1 MTQVP
6 SQEVTVP
13 ILAQHIDAEDG
24 HCWMTVLPNWD
35 PATPLPIRT
44 RHRLSLIHI

>member
-24 HCWMTVLPNWD
+24 HCWMTVLPELASGD
-35 PATPLPIRT
+35 TCLLYTSDAADE
-44 RHRLSLIHI
+44 